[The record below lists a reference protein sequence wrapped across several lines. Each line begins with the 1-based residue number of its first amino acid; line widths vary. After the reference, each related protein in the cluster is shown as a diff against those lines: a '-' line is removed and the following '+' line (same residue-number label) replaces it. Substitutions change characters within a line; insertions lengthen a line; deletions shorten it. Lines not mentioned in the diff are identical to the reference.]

1 MPGLGSGRR
10 YEFIG
15 KTPMIFTI
23 VAVLF
28 AANIFVSLAL
38 VFLGKYLLP
47 RACEILTLAQ
57 NSQAGGGQYGVPAS
71 ICWYAT
77 RSDTISLILGV
88 LLAVTIFTFRKSIHR
103 VR

>member
-1 MPGLGSGRR
+1 MPGSGRR
-10 YEFIG
+10 YQFIG
-15 KTPMIFTI
+15 KTPPIFAV

-28 AANIFVSLAL
+28 TANIFVSLTL
-38 VFLGKYLLP
+38 TFLGKYLVP
-47 RACEILTLAQ
+47 RRMP
-57 NSQAGGGQYGVPAS
+57 NSHPCPAVAGYGIQYGVPTS

-88 LLAVTIFTFRKSIHR
+88 LLAVIIFTSRKSIHR